1 MKKLGNLPRTFVFF
15 LAIIVVM
22 SGASTVFADSSSQSS
37 SSTSVTTATY
47 GTSTVTSSTY
57 YDGSTSPI
65 DALYNQIIDLRQ
77 QEKDLDVTMKA
88 QNDQNTSA
96 SKALHATISSDDLA
110 KIKAVQDQN
119 KSLRASNQPMLDQ
132 WNLLH
137 KEYRDAQKAKN
148 QKLSIELRLQ
158 INGMKTQVQALS
170 TQIKSNEAS
179 IKDVKDRVTAA
190 GKKINAVYNL
200 IKPIR
205 QQMTAL
211 WNNVRSLEQQKA
223 AAWKV
228 FDTAVNNGDTSG
240 AVQSLTQIVSLKQQ
254 IIDAKKQIY
263 TFEQQVGITLSGS
276 TTQNTTGS

>member
-1 MKKLGNLPRTFVFF
+1 MKKIGNLPRTFVFF
-15 LAIIVVM
+15 LAIVVIM
-22 SGASTVFADSSSQSS
+22 SGASSVIADSSSQGS
-37 SSTSVTTATY
+37 SSTSVTTAANVI
-47 GTSTVTSSTY
+47 STVNSST

-65 DALYNQIIDLRQ
+65 DALYNQFIDLRQ
-77 QEKDLDVTMKA
+77 QDKDLDVTMKA
-88 QNDQNTSA
+88 QNDQNRSA
-96 SKALHATISSDDLA
+96 GKALHATISSDDIA

-119 KSLRASNQPMLDQ
+119 KSLRASNQPLLVQ

-137 KEYRDAQKAKN
+137 KEYRDAQKAKD

-190 GKKINAVYNL
+190 WKKINAVYNL

-205 QQMTAL
+205 QQMTPL
-211 WNNVRSLEQQKA
+211 WNNVKSLEQQKA

-240 AVQSLTQIVSLKQQ
+240 AVQSLTQIISLKQQ